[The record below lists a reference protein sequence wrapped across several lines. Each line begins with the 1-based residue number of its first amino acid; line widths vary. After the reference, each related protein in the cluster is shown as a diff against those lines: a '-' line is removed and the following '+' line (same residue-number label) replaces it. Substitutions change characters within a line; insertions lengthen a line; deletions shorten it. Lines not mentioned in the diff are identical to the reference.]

1 MFKIVFSILYV
12 LSFPV
17 NSLTITQ
24 YDSFSSPLAEF
35 EIKYL
40 ANTVPNTSGQSIN
53 LITEIS
59 NTSLTDGPSLFFT
72 DFTFPEYGLTGIN
85 PYTREDGLIDLGWY
99 KYEFIPEN
107 DIFPITIKANETA
120 LISLGNI
127 RSLHNVPAG
136 TKLDLEG
143 WASLSSPNSLG
154 VIAIANINITTVP
167 IVPSG
172 VLFLTSSLL
181 IMYTKRRNRS
191 SK

>member
-1 MFKIVFSILYV
+1 MFKTVFSILYV

-17 NSLTITQ
+17 YSSVTITHEG
-24 YDSFSSPLAEF
+24 SSPLAEF

-40 ANTVPNTSGQSIN
+40 ANTVPHTSGQSIN
-53 LITEIS
+53 LVAEIS
-59 NTSLTDGPSLFFT
+59 NTSLTGGPSLFFT
-72 DFTFPEYGLTGIN
+72 DFTFPEYGLRGSN

-99 KYEFIPEN
+99 KYEFIAEN
-107 DIFPITIKANETA
+107 DIFPVVIKANETA

-127 RSLHNVPAG
+127 RSLFNVPAG
-136 TKLDLEG
+136 TKIDLEG
-143 WASLSSPNSLG
+143 WASLSSSNSLG
-154 VIAIANINITTVP
+154 VIATANINITTVP

-181 IMYTKRRNRS
+181 IMYIKKRNHF